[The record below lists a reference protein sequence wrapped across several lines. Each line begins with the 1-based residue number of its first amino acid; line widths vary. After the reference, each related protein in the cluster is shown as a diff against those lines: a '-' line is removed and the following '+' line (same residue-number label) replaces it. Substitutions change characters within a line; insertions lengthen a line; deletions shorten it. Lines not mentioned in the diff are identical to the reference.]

1 MLRRVAQPRSFVKR
15 REGFKRA
22 HDELRLTPRLRTN
35 PGSDR
40 LAQAD
45 LRRAERRRWRRAR
58 GEALRTHGGVAL
70 LAALDYHP
78 DPEGISCAPSGG
90 TTRSAASS
98 RLALVDLATA
108 RDRRAPRNGDYAPHR
123 DLGEPLIWMRGR
135 CRASGAGRDRS
146 AQLKV
151 CTSMNPRS
159 LTLTTRRELT

>member
-15 REGFKRA
+15 REGSNAPHARCA
-22 HDELRLTPRLRTN
+22 
-35 PGSDR
+35 S
-40 LAQAD
+40 
-45 LRRAERRRWRRAR
+45 RRACGRTRALVGSPRPICGELSGAVAGAR

-78 DPEGISCAPSGG
+78 DPEGISSAPSER
-90 TTRSAASS
+90 TARSAGSS

-123 DLGEPLIWMRGR
+123 DLGEPLIWMRGG